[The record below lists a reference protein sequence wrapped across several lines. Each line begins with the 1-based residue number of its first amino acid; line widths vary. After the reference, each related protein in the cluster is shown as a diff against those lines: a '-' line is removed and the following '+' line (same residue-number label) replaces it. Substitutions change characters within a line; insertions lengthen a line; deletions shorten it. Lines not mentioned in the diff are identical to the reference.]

1 VDGLRTNLK
10 NGLET
15 GKVILGRAIRAD
27 DEDGPCGALAHPSVA
42 MLRLIDDVEA
52 GVSDDRFLNQ
62 HLTISSET
70 STKPLLTT
78 VDVLDSLQ
86 RRGALSA
93 TKVQE
98 ARTALRRANYALM
111 PLSVQELADLVSSA
125 PILNR
130 TLVETG
136 ELRAIRESI
145 QRIRMSDL
153 LQFPKELPWLNS
165 VHGASLLVLK
175 QQWTGEL
182 DEAAACARSDWLLKL
197 SDVQGWTHRL
207 NEGAEQLADRYLNW
221 VALLMM
227 LAVAQPRPVKEAY
240 SRWFGSRILNPIA
253 NEDPKAYVLLLERA
267 KVVVARGV
275 DFSAEELEAGNGS

>member
-1 VDGLRTNLK
+1 
-10 NGLET
+10 
-15 GKVILGRAIRAD
+15 
-27 DEDGPCGALAHPSVA
+27 
-42 MLRLIDDVEA
+42 
-52 GVSDDRFLNQ
+52 
-62 HLTISSET
+62 
-70 STKPLLTT
+70 
-78 VDVLDSLQ
+78 
-86 RRGALSA
+86 
-93 TKVQE
+93 
-98 ARTALRRANYALM
+98 M

-125 PILNR
+125 PILNG

-165 VHGASLLVLK
+165 VLGASLLVLK

-227 LAVAQPRPVKEAY
+227 LAVAQPRPVKESY

-253 NEDPKAYVLLLERA
+253 NEDSKAYVLLLERA